1 MGRVKIFI
9 LIVLFT
15 GLQCFAQSAQNID
28 NESRKL
34 DKLQGEISALQGE
47 LQSLSA
53 EEENTYSHLEKL
65 KKEELLLNKIVNEL
79 LTEEKRVTRKI
90 SNLAFKIADDKKKV
104 EELKESYSNYIV
116 WLYKKG
122 GRSELSYLAD
132 AGTINEL
139 YLRYKNLQYLHEAF
153 SNVKERLDASLKD
166 AHARKIEYESARLEQ
181 KRLIAKKNQETEVIS
196 RNKSEKE
203 SLISKLKKN
212 QENVENEIEEKRKAQ
227 LAIKDLIAKLIRDA
241 EQRKLTVKT
250 TEKEQIPDFSYK
262 GNTRLETLKGRLEW
276 PLSRGKIVR
285 KFGNNKNPKLKTV
298 TVNYGIDIEAS
309 TNRRDVR
316 VVSSGVVSAIEWIP
330 GYGSIIIVN
339 HNNDYR
345 TVYGHVNEISV
356 REGDV
361 LTAGDII
368 AKVAES
374 IEGAVL
380 HFEVWDGRKNEN
392 PEIWLVKR

>member
-9 LIVLFT
+9 LIILFT
-15 GLQCFAQSAQNID
+15 GLQCFAQTAQNID
-28 NESRKL
+28 NENRKL

-79 LTEEKRVTRKI
+79 LTEEKRVTSKI
-90 SNLAFKIADDKKKV
+90 SNLASRIADDKKKV

-132 AGTINEL
+132 ASTINEL
-139 YLRYKNLQYLHEAF
+139 YLRYKNMQYLHEAF

-181 KRLIAKKNQETEVIS
+181 KHLIAKKNQETEVIS

-276 PLSRGKIVR
+276 PLSKGKIVR